1 MYGQLYL
8 LSVCYNL
15 LYNYVLP
22 IFYTF
27 KLLQL
32 VRHFLP
38 FLQSDNK
45 CILNMLT
52 SKGPLL
58 LHSLSEDSGNEVD
71 EHSVKA
77 FWPEIKFYAFVT
89 RVLIK
94 NV

>member
-1 MYGQLYL
+1 
-8 LSVCYNL
+8 
-15 LYNYVLP
+15 
-22 IFYTF
+22 
-27 KLLQL
+27 
-32 VRHFLP
+32 
-38 FLQSDNK
+38 
-45 CILNMLT
+45 MLT